1 MDSRPFWPYGPLL
14 SLPAARNDRILALP
28 QGQARRPLIVA
39 GLLFDMGGVLYDD
52 TLWRRWLLR
61 VLSQLG
67 LRTNYRSFYRIWDR
81 DFLPLVHRG
90 ERDFGDAFRAFMRSA
105 GLSRAQIEEL
115 EGACQARRRLLE
127 SEIRALPGVKST
139 LTRLHQAGFIL
150 ATLNDSEFPAPSL
163 TERLERIGLGDLFT
177 VVVSSID
184 LGHTRPDPVCY
195 QTALGAMNLT
205 ASQVAFVGHDAEE
218 LAGAT
223 AIGMPTVA
231 FNFDPD
237 AQADL
242 FLARFDDLLNLIDIN
257 PPRSAA
263 A

>member
-1 MDSRPFWPYGPLL
+1 VET
-14 SLPAARNDRILALP
+14 
-28 QGQARRPLIVA
+28 PLIVT

-67 LRTNYRSFYRIWDR
+67 LRTNYRIFYRIWDR
-81 DFLPLVHRG
+81 DFLPKVHRG
-90 ERDFGDAFRAFMRSA
+90 DRDFCDAFRDFMRSA
-105 GLSRAQIEEL
+105 GLSAPQIEEV
-115 EGACQARRRLLE
+115 EAACQARRRTLE
-127 SEIRALPGVKST
+127 FEIRALPGVKST
-139 LTRLHQAGFIL
+139 LTRLRQAGFTL
-150 ATLNDSEFPAPSL
+150 AALNDSEFPAKSL
-163 TERLERIGLGDLFT
+163 VERLERIGLGDLFAT
-177 VVVSSID
+177 VVSSID
-184 LGHTRPDPVCY
+184 LRRTRPDRECY
-195 QTALGAMNLT
+195 QVALTAMNLA
-205 ASQVAFVGHDAEE
+205 ASEVAFVGHDAEE

-242 FLARFDDLLNLIDIN
+242 FLARFDDILDLVEF
-257 PPRSAA
+257 PQPRSAA